1 MSLWARNES
10 QHPAEGG
17 GLHVVMRSALMCMLL
32 LLGVALIACNNAKSE
47 TPSAH
52 DNQAAPEAANETG
65 IGLTQQQIDA
75 AMDNALKIDPQ
86 RCWNYVK
93 QFVATGSRPL
103 GSPGHKKAE
112 DYIHAQLKGDQVE
125 DDAFTQQTPV
135 GSFPVRNIIAKYP
148 GKKPGIVAFA
158 SHYETNI
165 WLPKSY
171 VGANDG
177 GSSTGLLLEFAT
189 LFRQQLKN
197 GPLDGYSVWLV
208 FDDAEEAMQRNWAND
223 SLYGTKHLA
232 ERWQQDGTAKQIKAV
247 LLADMLGDADLN
259 IDHDDNSSPR
269 LQMIAYKAAE
279 HYGYQSH
286 FYARETAIQDD
297 HLPFKDIGIPVMDF
311 IDLDYGYNNSFHHTP
326 EDTMDKL
333 SPKSLEIS
341 GDAML
346 GTLALL
352 NAGAK

>member
-1 MSLWARNES
+1 L
-10 QHPAEGG
+10 
-17 GLHVVMRSALMCMLL
+17 
-32 LLGVALIACNNAKSE
+32 
-47 TPSAH
+47 
-52 DNQAAPEAANETG
+52 
-65 IGLTQQQIDA
+65 
-75 AMDNALKIDPQ
+75 
-86 RCWNYVK
+86 K
-93 QFVATGSRPL
+93 QFVAIGSRPL

-112 DYIHAQLKGDQVE
+112 EYILSHLNGDQVE
-125 DDAFTQQTPV
+125 NDAFTQQTPV

-148 GKKPGIVAFA
+148 GKTPGIVVFG

-177 GSSTGLLLEFAT
+177 GSSTALLLEFAS
-189 LFRQQLKN
+189 LLRDRVKN
-197 GPLDGYSVWLV
+197 GPMDGYSVWLV
-208 FDDAEEAMQRNWAND
+208 FTDGEEAMQRDWSSD

-232 ERWQQDGTAKQIKAV
+232 QKWQQDGAAKQIKAF

-259 IDHDDNSSPR
+259 IEHDGNSSPR
-269 LQMIAYKAAE
+269 LQMIAYAAAQ

-286 FYARETAIQDD
+286 FYRRDTAIEDD
-297 HLPFKDIGIPVMDF
+297 HLPFVQAGIPVMDF

-326 EDTMDKL
+326 EDTIDKL

-341 GDAML
+341 ANAML